1 MYSYFSDRNKNNETL
16 FSKRGSSSVPV
27 DSLEPQAMA
36 LFVTSPEPASIAVGG
51 DSPITDEEGEVV
63 NPGIGA
69 AHTELGSPPPT
80 SPTRLPQA
88 KYGGVKSPP
97 VSTPPPKPFYK
108 QINTPVLEPQ
118 GTATAAPPTAEP
130 GQAPRLDPWAES
142 RAMATMASN
151 AVTVSEANF
160 QRMMEFWQKVTEK
173 QEQRIEE
180 LMKELKE
187 RSGEDVK
194 KYSAKNLPSID
205 IKDVKKPDEYDGD
218 EKGFNIWYAR
228 FKSLL
233 VNRHAPWKEVF
244 DTIEKF
250 QGTAINNQDGAHTEF
265 KTKLPANSPVAE
277 DPEAYATQLLA
288 YMSSYSKGALH
299 ARVLK
304 TQGGQ
309 IFEMFRDVVHKGKNR
324 NKNRL
329 LALKAAVLSPPRASN
344 AGELEK
350 ILVDW
355 EFQIN
360 LNKEYEDSYTI
371 TEDTKIT
378 ILLNIMPKE
387 YIKDMR
393 DVYNRGEC
401 MNDFHKFRQRLL
413 DEIADRRQ
421 DMEGVK
427 GLKNIGAL
435 SEENSGES
443 KGQEEEYGEVDVWVE
458 SMQCWVNGMAPLG
471 ALAHKRAAGDDAGD
485 GNRDDKKRRDECYNC
500 GETGHRA
507 FECTKPKVEKGTAK
521 GKGKKGGGK
530 GGKGGKGTR
539 MPGPCWT
546 CGGPHLAHECPTAGK
561 GGKGFPVPAAW
572 SSWRPPTFAG
582 PSPQQW
588 RQWMLRKGADK
599 GKGKGK

>member
-1 MYSYFSDRNKNNETL
+1 
-16 FSKRGSSSVPV
+16 
-27 DSLEPQAMA
+27 MA

-97 VSTPPPKPFYK
+97 ISTPPPKPLYK

-151 AVTVSEANF
+151 AVTVPEANF

-288 YMSSYSKGALH
+288 YMSS
-299 ARVLK
+299 
-304 TQGGQ
+304 
-309 IFEMFRDVVHKGKNR
+309 
-324 NKNRL
+324 
-329 LALKAAVLSPPRASN
+329 
-344 AGELEK
+344 
-350 ILVDW
+350 
-355 EFQIN
+355 
-360 LNKEYEDSYTI
+360 
-371 TEDTKIT
+371 
-378 ILLNIMPKE
+378 
-387 YIKDMR
+387 
-393 DVYNRGEC
+393 
-401 MNDFHKFRQRLL
+401 
-413 DEIADRRQ
+413 
-421 DMEGVK
+421 
-427 GLKNIGAL
+427 
-435 SEENSGES
+435 
-443 KGQEEEYGEVDVWVE
+443 
-458 SMQCWVNGMAPLG
+458 
-471 ALAHKRAAGDDAGD
+471 
-485 GNRDDKKRRDECYNC
+485 
-500 GETGHRA
+500 
-507 FECTKPKVEKGTAK
+507 
-521 GKGKKGGGK
+521 
-530 GGKGGKGTR
+530 
-539 MPGPCWT
+539 
-546 CGGPHLAHECPTAGK
+546 
-561 GGKGFPVPAAW
+561 
-572 SSWRPPTFAG
+572 
-582 PSPQQW
+582 
-588 RQWMLRKGADK
+588 
-599 GKGKGK
+599 